1 MPASHIASS
10 PTTARQEELLVC
22 ALDLVREGGLAKLT
36 VRRLSRRM
44 GFSEAALYRH
54 YPSKESLLLALLDR
68 LTERLL
74 GPIRQLAGETDRP
87 PTERLIAILRH
98 HVQLVL
104 EVDGLPMLLLLE
116 LSTSG
121 SRPLRERLQRV
132 VDDYAAVLEPV
143 VAELGELPEGRSPQ
157 ELVLLLLGLP
167 MATAMRR
174 RLRPTPAL
182 ERKASGELVEYY
194 VRRLTG
200 S

>member
-1 MPASHIASS
+1 VHPES
-10 PTTARQEELLVC
+10 PTPPTTTPRQEELLGY
-22 ALDLVREGGLAKLT
+22 ALELVREGGLARLT

-74 GPIRQLAGETDRP
+74 GPMRQLARQEDRP
-87 PTERLIAILRH
+87 PTERLVDILRH

-104 EVDGLPMLLLLE
+104 EVDGLPMILLLE

-121 SRPLRERLQRV
+121 SRPLQERLQRF

-143 VAELGELPEGRSPQ
+143 VAELGELPDDRSPE

-167 MATAMRR
+167 VATAMRR

-182 ERKASGELVEYY
+182 ERKARGELVDYY
-194 VRRLTG
+194 VHRLTG
-200 S
+200 A